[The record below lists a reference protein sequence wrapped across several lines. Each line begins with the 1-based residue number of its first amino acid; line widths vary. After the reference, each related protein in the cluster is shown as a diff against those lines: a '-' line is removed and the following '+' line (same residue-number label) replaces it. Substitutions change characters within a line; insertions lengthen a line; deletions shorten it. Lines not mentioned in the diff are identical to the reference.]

1 MLLFYIVSYKTHPLE
16 FSMNIR
22 HKNVRLEIPGTIYGR
37 INIKLNLADMLKITC
52 YNCYVTSYVMDLVD
66 TLIPRKKLV
75 KHNIYFRDHLS
86 DVK

>member
-1 MLLFYIVSYKTHPLE
+1 MLLFYIVSYEIHPLE

-37 INIKLNLADMLKITC
+37 INIKLNLAGILKITS
-52 YNCYVTSYVMDLVD
+52 YNCYVTSDFVD
-66 TLIPRKKLV
+66 TLIHRIKISQ
-75 KHNIYFRDHLS
+75 NTIYFRKHIS

>member
-37 INIKLNLADMLKITC
+37 INIKLNLAGILKVTS
-52 YNCYVTSYVMDLVD
+52 YNCYVTSDFVD

-75 KHNIYFRDHLS
+75 KYNIYFREHLS